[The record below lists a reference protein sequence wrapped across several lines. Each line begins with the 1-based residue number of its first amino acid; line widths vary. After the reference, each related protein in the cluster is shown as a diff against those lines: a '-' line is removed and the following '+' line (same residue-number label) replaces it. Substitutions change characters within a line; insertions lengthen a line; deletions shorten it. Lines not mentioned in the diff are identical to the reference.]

1 MVVRCT
7 FTISFIALRISTSLL
22 SEIIFI
28 ESRLAHIINRAKTQC
43 SFITLTKRYINI
55 FCQLDGGELNYVFSI
70 LDKQTNSCRLLSKPK
85 YRTDNVQKMLLVKLF
100 SSQKLNL
107 DPSVFRRIELKQ
119 TQCTGCSDGKL
130 EAFGGKSSDVSFTA
144 SSAKGENRTEPDISE
159 KGEWGRKRKS
169 TTGFELFEML
179 FFD

>member
-1 MVVRCT
+1 MKQSLIRINQERNTELHLWLVHHNSMVVRCT
-7 FTISFIALRISTSLL
+7 FTISFITLRISTSLL

-100 SSQKLNL
+100 SSQK
-107 DPSVFRRIELKQ
+107 VKFRSI
-119 TQCTGCSDGKL
+119 
-130 EAFGGKSSDVSFTA
+130 SFP
-144 SSAKGENRTEPDISE
+144 KN
-159 KGEWGRKRKS
+159 
-169 TTGFELFEML
+169 
-179 FFD
+179 